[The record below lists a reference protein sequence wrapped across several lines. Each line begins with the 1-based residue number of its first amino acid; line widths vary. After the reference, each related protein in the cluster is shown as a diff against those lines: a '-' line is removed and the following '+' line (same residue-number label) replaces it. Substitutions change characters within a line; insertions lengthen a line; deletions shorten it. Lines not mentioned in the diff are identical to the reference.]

1 MNVAEDVARR
11 VAAIAGDRERGATEL
26 ARVALDVLQWAAEH
40 AATEMAQT
48 VAALGRARPAMPAI
62 KNAVSR
68 VVADPAVTTNPRAA
82 ASACRAAR
90 AWLDEASRLAI
101 EQAAAVM
108 PAGALVVTCSYS
120 SAVVQACLLAATQ
133 RRLRVRAVE
142 SRAGDVAYGERVAAR
157 LTTQHVACD
166 VVPDERLTEALTGA
180 TLVLV
185 GADCVRPDGA
195 LANGSPS
202 LRLAVAAHD
211 RGVPFYAVC
220 ETFKLDDECA
230 LEPGLDLVP
239 PHIVTGYIT
248 AGGVAPPGEVWIRGR
263 LT

>member
-1 MNVAEDVARR
+1 MSVAENLARR
-11 VAAIAGDRERGATEL
+11 VAAIAADRERGATEL
-26 ARVALDVLQWAAEH
+26 ACEALDILQWAAEH
-40 AATEMAQT
+40 AATEVAQT
-48 VAALGRARPAMPAI
+48 AAALGRARPAMPAI

-68 VVADPAVTTNPRAA
+68 VVADPAVTANPRAA

-133 RRLRVRAVE
+133 RRLLVRAVE

-157 LTTQHVACD
+157 LTARHVACEI
-166 VVPDERLTEALTGA
+166 VPDERLTEALTGA

-185 GADCVRPDGA
+185 GADCVRPDGP
-195 LANGSPS
+195 LVNGSPS
-202 LRLAVAAHD
+202 LRLGLAAHGS
-211 RGVPFYAVC
+211 GVPFYAIC
-220 ETFKLDDECA
+220 EAFKLDDECVM
-230 LEPGLDLVP
+230 EPGLDLVP

-248 AGGVAPPGEVWIRGR
+248 AGGVVPPGEVWIRGR